1 MCEVQIQK
9 GLGLLLPYQDRE
21 LSGLASVFTEQLGEI
36 MWGSD
41 THFFP
46 MGSCLQLLFSLP

>member
-21 LSGLASVFTEQLGEI
+21 LQQCWYLAWPQCSQNNLGR
-36 MWGSD
+36 
-41 THFFP
+41 
-46 MGSCLQLLFSLP
+46 